1 MDYCNEGYRYAVGW
15 NPFMLNFIGAW
26 PQSSNGIFKY
36 KIWFCFFCVL
46 MFIWIPLTASI
57 YPLWGN
63 MDAVI
68 GCLSISIPLI
78 IAMMKLVIFYY
89 YKKEVKIFIDLI
101 AKDWTITRKDNERIP
116 MIKMAYLSRV
126 ISFISVFLINSTII
140 AYFLFKIW
148 MAMQIKKQR
157 INHDSNVVIDLLYP
171 AYLPYSTK
179 ELKYYLPTWAIQCF
193 TTYFST
199 TAYASFD
206 SFMSMILLHICGQ
219 LAIIGISIK
228 NLVNETNFEN
238 IYKFRWS
245 LGQIVKRHEELNQ
258 LIELME
264 NSFCSILLPQML
276 VCTLAFCFQGYMLT
290 MNLVDSANNN
300 MSILEIMFF
309 SSYMIYTI
317 LHLFIYCYI
326 GDLLSFQS
334 TLITQTCYESNWF
347 NLPFR
352 EARLLMIINYRS
364 YKPLAIT
371 AGKFCS
377 FSRHLFIVILKT
389 SFGYL
394 SMLLAVKQ

>member
-1 MDYCNEGYRYAVGW
+1 MKLVDVIEFGYRYAVGW
-15 NPFMLNFIGAW
+15 NQFMLNFIGAW
-26 PQSSNGIFKY
+26 PRSSKGISKY
-36 KIWFCFFCVL
+36 KTWFCFFCVL
-46 MFIWIPLTASI
+46 IFIWIPLIASI

-68 GCLSISIPLI
+68 ECLSISIPLI

-89 YKKEVKIFIDLI
+89 YKKEMKIFIDLI
-101 AKDWTITRKDNERIP
+101 AKDWTINRRDNEKIP
-116 MIKMAYLSRV
+116 MMKMANLSRAISIISGLLISSTV
-126 ISFISVFLINSTII
+126 IAFI
-140 AYFLFKIW
+140 LFKVW
-148 MAMQIKKQR
+148 MATQIQKKQ
-157 INHDSNVVIDLLYP
+157 IDHDSNVAIDLLYP

-179 ELKYYLPTWAIQCF
+179 DLKYYLLTWVIQCF
-193 TTYFST
+193 ATLFSP

-219 LAIIGISIK
+219 LAIVGISIK
-228 NLVNETNFEN
+228 NLVNETNFKN

-258 LIELME
+258 FIELIE
-264 NSFCSILLPQML
+264 NSFCIVLLPQML

-290 MNLVDSANNN
+290 M
-300 MSILEIMFF
+300 
-309 SSYMIYTI
+309 
-317 LHLFIYCYI
+317 
-326 GDLLSFQS
+326 S

-352 EARLLMIINYRS
+352 EARLLIFINYRS
-364 YKPLAIT
+364 HKPLTIT

-377 FSRHLFIVILKT
+377 FSRHLFIMILKT